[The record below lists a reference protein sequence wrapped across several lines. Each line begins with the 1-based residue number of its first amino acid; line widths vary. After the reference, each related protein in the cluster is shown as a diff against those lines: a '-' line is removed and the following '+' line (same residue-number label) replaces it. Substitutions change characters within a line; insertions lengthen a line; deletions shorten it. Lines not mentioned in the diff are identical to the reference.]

1 MARREPIHA
10 DKTRQSL
17 AILVIFTLGL
27 SLIFPASWADAQE
40 KGGSDENTNELSPGN
55 ERGPPTRETIT
66 REEMHRWDRH
76 IRGFRSEH
84 NFALTSGLSSGIW
97 HVKKLGPLRGRDF
110 SGSGV
115 FTRFQY
121 SFHLQLY
128 QGFGY
133 FLGSGV
139 GYHYESYD
147 KRRAFRPT
155 PSAQFPGLLA
165 GLTLNVNPMF
175 RASVSLDTYLERHDG
190 IEAEEGGE
198 TANIYVTIQTFDAG
212 AYVDLFYD
220 LVWALRIEAHRR
232 YLTYIR
238 PDLPD
243 EKAASY
249 PVNASLGKDDEWVGV
264 GIVFH
269 LL

>member
-1 MARREPIHA
+1 
-10 DKTRQSL
+10 
-17 AILVIFTLGL
+17 
-27 SLIFPASWADAQE
+27 
-40 KGGSDENTNELSPGN
+40 
-55 ERGPPTRETIT
+55 
-66 REEMHRWDRH
+66 
-76 IRGFRSEH
+76 
-84 NFALTSGLSSGIW
+84 
-97 HVKKLGPLRGRDF
+97 
-110 SGSGV
+110 
-115 FTRFQY
+115 
-121 SFHLQLY
+121 LQLY

-133 FLGSGV
+133 FLGSGF
-139 GYHYESYD
+139 GYHYESHD

-155 PSAQFPGLLA
+155 PAAQFPGLLA

-175 RASVSLDTYLERHDG
+175 RASFSLYTYLERHDG

-198 TANIYVTIQTFDAG
+198 TANIYVTVQTFDAG

-232 YLTYIR
+232 YLTYIK

-243 EKAASY
+243 AKAASY
-249 PVNASLGKDDEWVGV
+249 PVNASLGKDDDWVGV